1 MCNGQIPVQS
11 CMVLLCYG
19 VGLSHSSCV
28 ECVVVV
34 MSNMARLVSPVQHSG
49 IGPVVHFAGQKK
61 RVPPQAAAHS

>member
-1 MCNGQIPVQS
+1 MCNSQIPVQS

-19 VGLSHSSCV
+19 VVRV

-61 RVPPQAAAHS
+61 RVPPQVAAHS